1 MIVKVRRP
9 QYFTSERS
17 TVIVTRDR
25 LFSEKVK
32 LQCTFVTWAW
42 DACGYLEK
50 YSIILATYE
59 LVLALSL
66 ISVN

>member
-25 LFSEKVK
+25 LSCEKVK
-32 LQCTFVTWAW
+32 LQFTFVTWAW
-42 DACGYLEK
+42 DACGYLE
-50 YSIILATYE
+50 
-59 LVLALSL
+59 
-66 ISVN
+66 